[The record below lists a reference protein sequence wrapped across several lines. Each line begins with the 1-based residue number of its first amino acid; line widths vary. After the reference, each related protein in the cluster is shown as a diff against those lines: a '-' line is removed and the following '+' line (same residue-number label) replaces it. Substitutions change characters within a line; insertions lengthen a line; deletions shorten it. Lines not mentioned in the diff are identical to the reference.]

1 MAAGF
6 GLTLLTGAA
15 QAADLYDDPPPP
27 RYSGPA
33 YQDPRYA
40 DIDHYPDRPVPPAR
54 VYGAHRYA
62 PYTPPPRRAYRGARL
77 PRHVIRDRLIRDG
90 WNDFVLAEFDGEVA
104 QVSARR
110 PSGRPFML
118 TVARC
123 SGEIVDARPLRNA
136 GPYASAPPPPPR
148 RYDLPY
154 YLGSAR
160 ALGAA
165 SVLQSGPR
173 FGEGLFVCRDTG

>member
-1 MAAGF
+1 MKGLVLAAGF
-6 GLTLLTGAA
+6 GLTLLSGAA

-40 DIDHYPDRPVPPAR
+40 DIYRYPDRPVPPAP
-54 VYGAHRYA
+54 VYGGDRYDN
-62 PYTPPPRRAYRGARL
+62 YTPPARRAYRGACL

-90 WNDFVLAEFDGEVA
+90 WNDFVLADFDGDMA

-118 TVARC
+118 TVERC
-123 SGEIVDARPLRNA
+123 SGEIVDARPLRHP
-136 GPYASAPPPPPR
+136 GPYASAPPPPR
-148 RYDLPY
+148 RFDRPY
-154 YLGSAR
+154 Y
-160 ALGAA
+160 
-165 SVLQSGPR
+165 
-173 FGEGLFVCRDTG
+173 